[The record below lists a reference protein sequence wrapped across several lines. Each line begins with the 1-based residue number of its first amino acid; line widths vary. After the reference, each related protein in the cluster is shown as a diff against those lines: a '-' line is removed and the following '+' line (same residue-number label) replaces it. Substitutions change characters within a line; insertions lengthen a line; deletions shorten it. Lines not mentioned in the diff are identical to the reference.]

1 MPNNYYEVEITADE
15 LEGFKAYLSDTE
27 NNYYSVFNKNCAN
40 ATIDA
45 WNAALFDKPEL
56 HVKGNYTGFVAEP
69 QSLYIELGLLGLHMA
84 QPASD
89 ILSAVL
95 SFLIV
100 RGILKE
106 LDQKQREADAAEQSP
121 GGA

>member
-1 MPNNYYEVEITADE
+1 M
-15 LEGFKAYLSDTE
+15 
-27 NNYYSVFNKNCAN
+27 
-40 ATIDA
+40 
-45 WNAALFDKPEL
+45 AALRQGIGLMLFLLTLPP
-56 HVKGNYTGFVAEP
+56 VF
-69 QSLYIELGLLGLHMA
+69 GLLGLQMA

-106 LDQKQREADAAEQSP
+106 LDEKQREADAAEQSP